1 MGFVDGVVVNNKAL
15 FIPHCDLYTFGTL
28 TSSIHMAWMRTIAG
42 RLKSDYSYGVQ
53 TVYNTFT
60 WCEPRPAQKKSIE
73 QSAQKILE
81 VRKKYPE
88 ATLADLY
95 DELSMP
101 ADLREAHK
109 KNERAVTAAYGL
121 EKYLDEE

>member
-1 MGFVDGVVVNNKAL
+1 
-15 FIPHCDLYTFGTL
+15 
-28 TSSIHMAWMRTIAG
+28 MAWMRTIAG

-60 WCEPRPAQKKSIE
+60 WCELRPAQKKSIE

-109 KNERAVTAAYGL
+109 KNDRAVTAAYGL